1 MILGSAMLASAC
13 TLGLAGYLFDRRYKK
28 RLEAE
33 LEERVEAYRRRFQAV
48 LDEEIERLGD
58 LIEERVRKGV
68 LDAVAS
74 LPSSEV
80 VRETTQS
87 VARTGLDLMEAG
99 LGTLLGAK
107 PRKR

>member
-1 MILGSAMLASAC
+1 MILGSAVLASVC

-33 LEERVEAYRRRFQAV
+33 LDERVEAYRKRFQA
-48 LDEEIERLGD
+48 
-58 LIEERVRKGV
+58 V

-80 VRETTQS
+80 LRETTRS
-87 VARTGLDLMEAG
+87 AAKTGLDLMEAG
-99 LGTLLGAK
+99 LGTLLGT
-107 PRKR
+107 PRRKR